1 MIRPLHDPAAAMDRM
16 YRVTRHFYDLTRK
29 YYLLGRDRL
38 LREMDIRPG
47 DSVLEVGCG
56 TGRNLMKLARRH
68 PRALF
73 YGLDVSQ
80 QMLSTARKKINRAGL
95 DRRIF
100 LRQGLAE
107 HLDFE
112 RHFTRKKPFDV
123 VYFSY
128 SLSMIPD
135 WRNAIDAAIANL
147 AAGRAL
153 YLVDF
158 WDQRGLPRVFRS
170 FLKKW
175 LELFHVEH
183 RPELIAYF
191 KELEKR
197 GMGEFQL
204 KPVLKHYALIG
215 KFLKK

>member
-1 MIRPLHDPAAAMDRM
+1 MDRM
-16 YRVTRHFYDLTRK
+16 YRMTRHVYDLTRK

-38 LREMDIRPG
+38 LREMEIQPG

-73 YGLDVSQ
+73 YGLDASR
-80 QMLSTARKKINRAGL
+80 QMLSTARKKVNRAGL

-100 LRQGLAE
+100 LKQGLAE
-107 HLDFE
+107 QLDAE
-112 RHFTRKKPFDV
+112 RIFARKKPFDV

-135 WRNAIDAAIANL
+135 WQHAIDTALSNL
-147 AAGRAL
+147 APGRTL

-158 WDQRGLPRVFRS
+158 WDQRGLPKVFRT
-170 FLKKW
+170 FLKRW

-183 RPELIAYF
+183 RPELIAYL
-191 KELEKR
+191 KDLEKS
-197 GMGEFQL
+197 GAGEFHL
-204 KPVLKHYALIG
+204 KPVLKRYAMIG
-215 KFLKK
+215 RFVKK